1 MRNKITIFAAILSLI
16 GASLL
21 TWSVLDQRKQDR
33 LFNEQ
38 REKIKANMHK
48 VDEILSGRTDI
59 NSFGSIV
66 STDQLQ
72 QELDKYKEKEES
84 RELIFTASVV
94 CVSTGGLIV
103 TWCTIL
109 WLVRLSIKTF
119 SKLNRLIA
127 KLLKKQKQDK
137 QDKTEEVAI
146 PKYQP
151 KKKEDVP
158 VQEDK
163 PIEPQTQPK
172 KYAKALI
179 TSGWRRFNTPIP
191 TLLPQSQKKGDA
203 ETQSDDEQA
212 VADNPYLARTSFKHN
227 AQPLEEQKSAAVT
240 TEEPPESKIQDTEQK
255 QATSALL
262 EKDTKTATKD
272 SCAAP
277 EQTPSKVRPQ
287 GKTMTKHPENKLPH
301 TGPKTQTAT
310 QTSPDHTEPLHS
322 AIKELSQEVA
332 AIRHYASQQQDR
344 VVKLES
350 GYDYNIVKNFC
361 LRVIRC
367 IDNLENRISQ
377 LADGDTETT
386 CLEDTRDELLFALES
401 SGIERFEPEI
411 ESDYQGQEKY
421 AEAVKD
427 RLSTDDPKLNNKVA
441 EVLRAGY
448 QYVIDEE
455 NVKIVRTAQVRLFGS
470 SA

>member
-21 TWSVLDQRKQDR
+21 TWSVLDQRKQQR

-59 NSFGSIV
+59 NSFGGIV

-72 QELDKYKEKEES
+72 QELDKYKGKEES

-94 CVSTGGLIV
+94 CVSTGGTIV
-103 TWCTIL
+103 TGWTIL
-109 WLVRLSIKTF
+109 QLVRLLIKAF
-119 SKLNRLIA
+119 SKLNRLTA
-127 KLLKKQKQDK
+127 RLLKKQKPAGLRRSGEQEK
-137 QDKTEEVAI
+137 AEEVTI

-163 PIEPQTQPK
+163 PIEPQPQPK
-172 KYAKALI
+172 KYAKALV
-179 TSGWRRFNTPIP
+179 TSGWRHFDIPIP
-191 TLLPQSQKKGDA
+191 TLSPQSQKKGDS
-203 ETQSDDEQA
+203 ETQSDEEKT
-212 VADNPYLARTSFKHN
+212 VSDNPYLARTSLKHN
-227 AQPLEEQKSAAVT
+227 AQPLQEKQSTAVAI
-240 TEEPPESKIQDTEQK
+240 EEP
-255 QATSALL
+255 L
-262 EKDTKTATKD
+262 EPKTAPKD

-277 EQTPSKVRPQ
+277 AQTPSKVRPQ
-287 GKTMTKHPENKLPH
+287 SKIQAKHPENKLPH
-301 TGPKTQTAT
+301 PSPKTPSAAQTP
-310 QTSPDHTEPLHS
+310 PDHAEPLHS

-332 AIRHYASQQQDR
+332 AIRRYASQQQDR
-344 VVKLES
+344 VVKLEN

-377 LADGDTETT
+377 LAEEDVELT

-411 ESDYQGQEKY
+411 ESDYLGQEKY

-427 RLSTDDPKLNNKVA
+427 KVPTDDPKLNNKVA

-448 QYVIDEE
+448 QYVIDDE

-470 SA
+470 ST

>member
-1 MRNKITIFAAILSLI
+1 MRNKIFLFAAVLSLV
-16 GASLL
+16 GAAALA
-21 TWSVLDQRKQDR
+21 WSILDQRKQDR

-59 NSFGSIV
+59 NSFGGIV

-72 QELDKYKEKEES
+72 QELDKYKGKEES

-94 CVSTGGLIV
+94 CVSSGGLIV
-103 TWCTIL
+103 AGWSIL
-109 WLVRLSIKTF
+109 RLARLLIKTF
-119 SKLNRLIA
+119 SKLNRLTA
-127 KLLKKQKQDK
+127 KFLKKPKQDK
-137 QDKTEEVAI
+137 DQITI

-172 KYAKALI
+172 KYDKALVK
-179 TSGWRRFNTPIP
+179 SGWRRFDSPP
-191 TLLPQSQKKGDA
+191 ETLLPQSHKKGNSKNTPA
-203 ETQSDDEQA
+203 DDEQA

-227 AQPLEEQKSAAVT
+227 AQPLQEKTSTAVAV
-240 TEEPPESKIQDTEQK
+240 EEPPESKTENTEQK
-255 QATSALL
+255 QAATALL
-262 EKDTKTATKD
+262 EKDTKTEPKD
-272 SCAAP
+272 SCAAL
-277 EQTPSKVRPQ
+277 EQAPSKVRPQ

-301 TGPKTQTAT
+301 PGPKTQTAV

-377 LADGDTETT
+377 LADGDTETA

-427 RLSTDDPKLNNKVA
+427 RLPADDPKLNNKVA

-455 NVKIVRTAQVRLFGS
+455 NVKIVRTAQVKLFGS